1 MRYQGKVVIVTGAA
15 SGIGRAT
22 AVRLASEGAKVVCAD
37 LNEAGAQTVADSLG
51 GNGAPH
57 LAFGFNAGD
66 AASCRDMIAKAA
78 QAAGQIDMLCNIAGV
93 MAWGPVHRF
102 SEDEFDRVVRIN
114 LSSLY
119 YLSKA
124 VMPHLLSTKGCIV
137 NMSSAAGLVGIAY
150 NSAYCASKAGVVAMT
165 KSMAIEFAAAGVRV
179 NAICPTGVKT
189 PMTGELDWPDD
200 MDPTLLMRNASKMGD
215 MIDAEEVAAAVAFL
229 GSHDARSI
237 TGIALP
243 VDGAQTAG

>member
-1 MRYQGKVVIVTGAA
+1 
-15 SGIGRAT
+15 
-22 AVRLASEGAKVVCAD
+22 
-37 LNEAGAQTVADSLG
+37 
-51 GNGAPH
+51 
-57 LAFGFNAGD
+57 
-66 AASCRDMIAKAA
+66 
-78 QAAGQIDMLCNIAGV
+78 MLCNIAGV

-102 SEDEFDRVVRIN
+102 SEDDFDRVVRIN

-124 VMPHLLSTKGCIV
+124 AMPHLLASKGNIV

-200 MDPTLLMRNASKMGD
+200 MDPALLMRNSSKMGE

-229 GSHDARSI
+229 GSPDARSI
-237 TGIALP
+237 TGIAMP

>member
-1 MRYQGKVVIVTGAA
+1 MRYQGKSIIVTGAA

-22 AVRLASEGAKVVCAD
+22 AVRLAGEGARVVCAD
-37 LNEAGAQTVADSLG
+37 INGAGAQATADSLPG
-51 GNGAPH
+51 GPHAAIAYNGAE
-57 LAFGFNAGD
+57 
-66 AASCRDMIAKAA
+66 AASCRDMVAFAAA
-78 QAAGQIDMLCNIAGV
+78 QLGGIDMVCNIAGV

-102 SEDEFDRVVRIN
+102 TEDDFDRVVRVN

-119 YLSKA
+119 YISRA
-124 VMPHLLSTKGCIV
+124 AMPHLLESKGNIV

-150 NSAYCASKAGVVAMT
+150 NSAYCASKAGVIAMT

-189 PMTGELDWPDD
+189 PMTGELEWPSD

-215 MIDAEEVAAAVAFL
+215 MIDPEDVAAAVAFL
-229 GSHDARSI
+229 GSEDARYVS
-237 TGIALP
+237 GIAMP
-243 VDGAQTAG
+243 VDGAQVAG